1 MVKKKT
7 AGRQVRSTLSQY
19 RVHAKKKIGQ
29 HFLIDETVPD
39 IIIEAASLN
48 SNDTVLE
55 IGPGLGILTDRMA
68 SLVGDLY
75 AVEID
80 RVLASKL
87 KQKYSSRHNIHII
100 NADILQADL
109 SLILSGQTNYKVVA
123 NLPYYITS
131 PILNYFV
138 HGNLK
143 PESMVIMVQ
152 KEVGDSI
159 VAGDGDLS
167 VLSISM
173 RIYAVPSLVAYISPR
188 SFYPEP
194 KVHSA
199 ILRFDF
205 LPKPAIEVN
214 DIDDFLH
221 FVNHG
226 FTSPRKYISNS
237 LAAGLKIETVEA
249 AVLLGKAGIET
260 IKRAENLTL
269 NQWKNLYDLYR
280 KSKLSDKS

>member
-7 AGRQVRSTLSQY
+7 EGRQVRSTLSHY
-19 RVHAKKKIGQ
+19 RLHAKKKIGQ
-29 HFLIDETVPD
+29 HFLIDEAVPD

-48 SNDTVLE
+48 YKDTVLE
-55 IGPGLGILTDRMA
+55 IGPGLGILTDRMVP
-68 SLVGDLY
+68 LVGDLY

-87 KQKYSSRHNIHII
+87 KQKYSNRHNIHIL
-100 NADILQADL
+100 NDDILQVDL
-109 SLILSGQTNYKVVA
+109 SQILSERTKYKVVA

-138 HGNLK
+138 HGKIK
-143 PESMVIMVQ
+143 PVSMVIMLQ

-159 VAGDGDLS
+159 VAADGNLS

-173 RIYAVPSLVAYISPR
+173 RIYTIPSLVAYIPPG

-194 KVHSA
+194 KVNSA

-205 LPKPAIEVN
+205 LPKPSIEV
-214 DIDDFLH
+214 DDTEDFLH
-221 FVNHG
+221 FVNRG
-226 FTSPRKYISNS
+226 FATPRKYISNS
-237 LAAGLKIETVEA
+237 LAAGLKIGTVK
-249 AVLLGKAGIET
+249 AVELLEKAGIET
-260 IKRAENLTL
+260 AKRAENITL
-269 NQWKNLYDLYR
+269 KQWQNLYELYL
-280 KSKLSDKS
+280 KSAEV